1 MSDAHDS
8 AVLIVGA
15 GFAGLG
21 MAIRLKQAGIDFV
34 VLEAAGGVGGTWRD
48 NHYPGC
54 ACDVQSHLYSFSFEP
69 WPRWTR
75 DFAPQ
80 EEILEYLEHCTD
92 TYDIRPHIRFGSRVS
107 KGRFDEGAGQW
118 ELSTTDGR
126 TFRARVVVSGTGP
139 LSRPQLPDIPGLSSF
154 EGKTFHSARWDDAFP
169 LAGKSV
175 AVIGTGASA
184 IQIVPA
190 IAPEVG
196 KLFVYQRTPPWV
208 MPKPDGPI
216 PAWKQRLF
224 SRSSVF
230 QKAARARIY
239 WTREL
244 LALGFVVEPRIL
256 GLAEGIGRRYLTRK
270 VADPAL
276 RAKLTP
282 TYRLGCKRV
291 VPSNDYLPALQ
302 RDNVEL
308 VTDGILEVRPHGI
321 VTKDGAERAVD
332 AIVLATG
339 FEAAEQV
346 APFEVRGRD
355 GRELNEVWRDG
366 AEAYLGTTIAG
377 FPNLFLLVGPN
388 TGLGH
393 SSMIFMI
400 ESQVAYVLDAIRT
413 MRARGLKLVDL
424 KPEAQQSYN
433 ARIQKRLEGTVWSSG
448 CMSWYLTRT
457 GKNTTIWPGFTF
469 EFRRMTRKWD
479 SSSYEVLA
487 DNGPRSALADAR
499 APLRQNGAHG
509 VTGGSAGRWAFVPS
523 RGPVSVSS
531 GAAPGLKPGAPRDR

>member
-1 MSDAHDS
+1 MAEANDCS
-8 AVLIVGA
+8 VLIVGA

-21 MAIRLKQAGIDFV
+21 MAIRLKQAGIDDFV
-34 VLEAAGGVGGTWRD
+34 VLEAATGVGGTWRD

-80 EEILEYLEHCTD
+80 KEILEYLEHCTD
-92 TYDIRPHIRFGSRVS
+92 KYGVRPHIRFGARVN
-107 KGRFDEGAGQW
+107 KGRFDERSGEW
-118 ELSTTDGR
+118 ELTTTDGR

-154 EGKTFHSARWDDAFP
+154 EGKTFHSARWDDSFS
-169 LAGKSV
+169 LAGKRV

-184 IQIVPA
+184 IQIVPN

-196 KLFVYQRTPPWV
+196 KLFVYQRTAPWV

-216 PAWKQRLF
+216 AAWKQALYERAP
-224 SRSSVF
+224 VF

-256 GLAEGIGRRYLTRK
+256 KLAEGLGRRYLARS

-276 RAKLTP
+276 RARLTP
-282 TYRLGCKRV
+282 TYRMGCKRV
-291 VPSNDYLPALQ
+291 LPTNEYLPALQ

-308 VTDGILEVRPHGI
+308 VTDGIAEVRPHGI
-321 VTKDGAERAVD
+321 VTKDGTERDVD

-346 APFEVRGRD
+346 APFEVHGRD

-377 FPNLFLLVGPN
+377 FPNLFLLIGPN

-413 MRARGLKLVDL
+413 MRARRLKLVDL
-424 KPEAQQSYN
+424 RAEAQQRYN
-433 ARIQKRLEGTVWSSG
+433 ERIQKRLEGTVWSSG

-469 EFRRMTRKWD
+469 EFRWKTRHFD
-479 SSSYEVLA
+479 
-487 DNGPRSALADAR
+487 ADAYEML
-499 APLRQNGAHG
+499 PLSHDARPSLQNGTA
-509 VTGGSAGRWAFVPS
+509 R
-523 RGPVSVSS
+523 PV
-531 GAAPGLKPGAPRDR
+531 AIAP

>member
-1 MSDAHDS
+1 MADAHDCS
-8 AVLIVGA
+8 VLIVGA

-21 MAIRLKQAGIDFV
+21 MAIRLKQAGIDDFV
-34 VLEAAGGVGGTWRD
+34 VLEAADGVGGTWRA

-80 EEILEYLEHCTD
+80 KEILEYLEHCTD
-92 TYDIRPHIRFGSRVS
+92 RYGIRPHIRFGSRVS
-107 KGRFDEGAGQW
+107 KGRFDERAGEW

-139 LSRPQLPDIPGLSSF
+139 LSRPQQPDIPGLSSF
-154 EGKTFHSARWDDAFP
+154 EGKTFHSARWDDTFP

-224 SRSSVF
+224 ARSSVF

-256 GLAEGIGRRYLTRK
+256 GLAEGFGRSYLARK

-276 RAKLTP
+276 RARLTP

-291 VPSNDYLPALQ
+291 LPSNDYLPALQ

-308 VTDGILEVRPHGI
+308 VTDGIREVRPHGI
-321 VTKDGAERAVD
+321 VTKDGTERAVD

-355 GRELNEVWRDG
+355 GRELDEVWRDG
-366 AEAYLGTTIAG
+366 AEAYLGTTISG
-377 FPNLFLLVGPN
+377 FPNLFLLIGPN

-413 MRARGLKLVDL
+413 MRARGLKLVNL
-424 KPEAQQSYN
+424 EPEAQKRYN

-469 EFRRMTRKWD
+469 EFRLKTRKWD
-479 SSSYEVLA
+479 AESYEQVPLS
-487 DNGPRSALADAR
+487 RDAR
-499 APLRQNGAHG
+499 PHLHAQNGRAKH
-509 VTGGSAGRWAFVPS
+509 
-523 RGPVSVSS
+523 
-531 GAAPGLKPGAPRDR
+531 APTAP